1 MGLIEQMILDG
12 FSSSS
17 IIEGVENQ
25 KIEKEETVVLR
36 FAN

>member
-1 MGLIEQMILDG
+1 MELIEQMILDG

-25 KIEKEETVVLR
+25 KI
-36 FAN
+36 